1 MKINVLNRFVK
12 WLFQSDLKEEEPCHG
27 NVPTEQERQED
38 NRLHIDDEM
47 PVFLKEDIETDS
59 SRNWADYVASG
70 QETVG
75 EDSGKAE
82 ETSSKCIESEQD
94 HKHVSESPL
103 LDNKPLVKMFT
114 ECSDLLRDLD
124 RLVKDCKSER
134 EQNLLQMVREK
145 ICTAMILSGGTSIDN
160 DESFDI
166 IRHYSLNCDNA
177 VNGMPIQEFVEAGIS
192 LEERVMVRAKVN
204 VKI

>member
-1 MKINVLNRFVK
+1 
-12 WLFQSDLKEEEPCHG
+12 
-27 NVPTEQERQED
+27 
-38 NRLHIDDEM
+38 
-47 PVFLKEDIETDS
+47 
-59 SRNWADYVASG
+59 
-70 QETVG
+70 
-75 EDSGKAE
+75 
-82 ETSSKCIESEQD
+82 
-94 HKHVSESPL
+94 
-103 LDNKPLVKMFT
+103 MFT